1 MQQCGQKRA
10 RRRAKHV
17 LCFNELVAIG
27 HEFGRS
33 VPQWGPIVRLWC
45 SGDIAFVQYFCVHW
59 VKYTRTQTPVTCP
72 ITLVKVPLY
81 TTETR
86 NLYFFFHWDSAV
98 NFHCAK
104 HDRNSCE
111 TQWPCWDLNTQTM
124 CKMSLGP
131 SGAHQDVT
139 FSGAPRTCKHR
150 AAVLFYVWPAINDS
164 TCAQTAASVQAIV
177 LYELIRSYQHF
188 WALCKHIQCVI

>member
-1 MQQCGQKRA
+1 MQQSGQKRV
-10 RRRAKHV
+10 RRWAKHV

-27 HEFGRS
+27 HEFGCS
-33 VPQWGPIVRLWC
+33 VLQWGPIVRLWC
-45 SGDIAFVQYFCVHW
+45 SGDIAFVQSFCVPW
-59 VKYTRTQTPVTCP
+59 VKYTKTQTPVTCP

-81 TTETR
+81 TTEFCGLGTST
-86 NLYFFFHWDSAV
+86 FCHWDSAV
-98 NFHCAK
+98 KFHCAK

-124 CKMSLGP
+124 RKMSLGP

-139 FSGAPRTCKHR
+139 FSGAPRTYKHR

-164 TCAQTAASVQAIV
+164 TCAQTAASVQAIGS
-177 LYELIRSYQHF
+177 I
-188 WALCKHIQCVI
+188 WAGQIIPTLLGFV

>member
-1 MQQCGQKRA
+1 MNLGALYLSEGLLSIFDVVGTLHSSSTFVSTEWSTQGHKHLSHA
-10 RRRAKHV
+10 RLPWWK
-17 LCFNELVAIG
+17 F
-27 HEFGRS
+27 
-33 VPQWGPIVRLWC
+33 P
-45 SGDIAFVQYFCVHW
+45 
-59 VKYTRTQTPVTCP
+59 YTLQSFW
-72 ITLVKVPLY
+72 
-81 TTETR
+81 TR
-86 NLYFFFHWDSAV
+86 NLYFFSHWDSAV

-124 CKMSLGP
+124 RKMSLGP

-177 LYELIRSYQHF
+177 LYELVRSYQHL
-188 WALCKHIQCVI
+188 WALCKHILCVI